1 MPSACWNP
9 SAVSR
14 RGCVIRF
21 SVSVL
26 QGVDLTQVL
35 IVLVVLIT
43 SLSVHE
49 AAHAFA
55 ADRLGDSTARQLGR
69 LSLNPAVHV
78 DPIGTILFP
87 LIAFLTNV
95 TLIGWAKPVPVNQR
109 FLKHPKRDFAL
120 IAAAGPASN
129 LVMAGIGAVALA
141 AARAAAGPGDIAA
154 GAVMRPL
161 AQLLLVFTYVNV
173 LLAVFNMIPV
183 PPLDGGNVL
192 LGVLPD
198 RPGRLVE
205 QLRPYGILILY
216 ALMLTGVLSTLLGP
230 VSNYLLYL
238 LGI

>member
-1 MPSACWNP
+1 M
-9 SAVSR
+9 
-14 RGCVIRF
+14 
-21 SVSVL
+21 L
-26 QGVDLTQVL
+26 QGIDLTQVL

-95 TLIGWAKPVPVNQR
+95 PLIGWAKPVPVNQR
-109 FLKHPKRDFAL
+109 FLRHPKRDFAL

-129 LVMAGIGAVALA
+129 LVMAAIGAVALA

-192 LGVLPD
+192 LGVLPE

-230 VSNYLLYL
+230 VSNYLLSL